1 MEVQVVLVVT
11 TSHLRPNDLLLCW
24 SKAACAGGMFS
35 MLCDMCENRVIHVV
49 FTCISSLAR
58 QYIHI
63 VNISLGIKSL
73 YFPSKVHIVSE
84 IYKVM

>member
-1 MEVQVVLVVT
+1 
-11 TSHLRPNDLLLCW
+11 
-24 SKAACAGGMFS
+24 

-63 VNISLGIKSL
+63 VKISLGIKSL
-73 YFPSKVHIVSE
+73 CFPSKVHIVSE